1 MRYRAFISY
10 ASADRVIGQRFQRE
24 IEHFKIP
31 KALRGVDHGF
41 GPVPKR
47 LTPLFRD
54 RSDADASSSLSE
66 TLRSAL
72 ESSEALI
79 VLCSPVSACSQW
91 VNSEIKTFKMLGRG
105 ERVFPVLIDGSPER
119 FDPHSAPTGAFPPAL
134 FQRFDSNGAVIA
146 EDVPEPLAA
155 DLRDTGDGAHFAKL
169 KVVAAIAGIPLTVLT
184 QRQQEAERRERV
196 IVRRVAG
203 AMATLAIL
211 ASVAAVLA
219 LRAEGRARARLEDAI
234 EIAARRVDDAARFQ
248 DQYGVPTE
256 VIRKLLTGA
265 EHDFDELIRAPDTTS
280 PTLELQRGRLLVL
293 FSDLYRTVG
302 DGARELQLAQDGR
315 AAIDKVPVRRA
326 VFSPSTWF
334 VRMPSPEDIEKERL
348 AALEAL
354 GLALNN
360 AGMPMEAERVL
371 EEGRQLANASNNR
384 VSTARFWSRLG
395 ELRYLDGN
403 LDGALAAHESAI
415 AALGNEA
422 PRDLALARSDRA
434 EMLLELG
441 RLQEALDE
449 QTRAASAFEAEAL
462 RAPDDTG
469 SQRSWAQAL
478 SRQGDMMYAVSNDWR
493 PSIALFEKALGIL
506 ERIRSSDPTRI
517 DYARD
522 LSIALERIGDAR
534 FQLNEL
540 AEAKESF
547 ERSLVIRREV
557 LARDPKNEEA
567 RRDVAVALERQGD
580 LAMSVGDAKAALAAF
595 DEARNLQEVDEVSN
609 ADPVQVRDLAVMWSR
624 TAQARRTS
632 GSGSWKD
639 AHLRAIELMSSLVAK
654 ENAAPG
660 WLRDLAI
667 FHTQY
672 GDALEKTGDRAQ
684 AARQWETALQLTEK
698 QRGLTP
704 DDPKLKEDAAALQG
718 RIRRVRN

>member
-10 ASADRVIGQRFQRE
+10 ASADREIGQRFQRE

-31 KALRGVDHGF
+31 KALRGIDHGF
-41 GPVPKR
+41 GPVSKR

-54 RSDADASSSLSE
+54 RSDADASFSLSE
-66 TLRSAL
+66 TLHSAL
-72 ESSEALI
+72 KNSEALI
-79 VLCSPVSACSQW
+79 VLCSPVSARSEW
-91 VNSEIKTFKMLGRG
+91 VNSEIKTFKMLGKG
-105 ERVFPVLIDGSPER
+105 ERVFPVLIDGRPER
-119 FDPHSAPTGAFPPAL
+119 FDADAAPTGAFPPAL
-134 FQRFDSNGAVIA
+134 FQRFDANGAVLA

-169 KVVAAIAGIPLTVLT
+169 KVVAGITGIPLTVLT
-184 QRQQEAERRERV
+184 QRQQEAERRERL
-196 IVRRVAG
+196 IVRWVAG
-203 AMATLAIL
+203 AMTTLAIL

-219 LRAEGRARARLEDAI
+219 WRAEGRARARLEDAI
-234 EIAARRVDDAARFQ
+234 EMAARRVDDAARFQ
-248 DQYGVPTE
+248 DAYGVPTE

-265 EHDFDELIRAPDTTS
+265 EQDFDTLIRAPGTTS

-293 FSDLYRTVG
+293 FSDLYRAVG
-302 DGARELQLAQDGR
+302 DGARELQLAQNGL
-315 AAIDKVPVRRA
+315 AAIDQVPVSRG

-334 VRMPSPEDIEKERL
+334 VRIPSAADVEKERL
-348 AALEAL
+348 AALETL

-360 AGMPMEAERVL
+360 AGMPLEAERVL
-371 EEGRQLANASNNR
+371 DQGRQLAAAANNR

-403 LDGALAAHESAI
+403 LEGALAAHDSAI
-415 AALGNEA
+415 AELGSEA
-422 PRDLALARSDRA
+422 ARDLALARSDRA
-434 EMLLELG
+434 EVLLELAQH
-441 RLQEALDE
+441 QEALAE
-449 QTRAASAFEAEAL
+449 QTRAAKAFEADAL
-462 RAPDDTG
+462 RTPEDTG

-540 AEAKESF
+540 AEAKKSF
-547 ERSLVIRREV
+547 ERSLSIRREI
-557 LARDPKNEEA
+557 LARDPKNPEG
-567 RRDVAVALERQGD
+567 RRDVAVALEREGD
-580 LAMSVGDAKAALAAF
+580 MALHAGDARAALAAF
-595 DEARNLQEVDEVSN
+595 DEARNLQTLDDVAN
-609 ADPVQVRDLAVMWSR
+609 PDPVQVRDLAVLWSR
-624 TAQARRTS
+624 TAQARRAS
-632 GSGSWKD
+632 GLANWKD
-639 AHLRAIELMSSLVAK
+639 AHMRAIDLMSSLVEK
-654 ENAAPG
+654 EIVAPG

-672 GDALEKTGDRAQ
+672 GDALEKNGEQAQ
-684 AARQWETALQLTEK
+684 ASRQWEMAIEFTEK
-698 QRGLTP
+698 QRALTP
-704 DDPKLKEDAAALQG
+704 DDPKLKEDAAALQA
-718 RIRRVRN
+718 RIRRVR